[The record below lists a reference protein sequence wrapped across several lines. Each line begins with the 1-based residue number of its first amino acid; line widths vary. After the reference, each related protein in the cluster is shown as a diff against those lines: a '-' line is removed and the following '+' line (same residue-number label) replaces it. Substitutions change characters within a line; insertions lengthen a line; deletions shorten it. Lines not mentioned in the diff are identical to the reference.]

1 MMIMMT
7 IEILNMMIIGNDDGE
22 EDDNDNDNDD
32 DDEHCD
38 DNHAMTVVM
47 TATVVYPEADQ
58 SHKAISSN

>member
-22 EDDNDNDNDD
+22 EDDNDNDND

>member
-7 IEILNMMIIGNDDGE
+7 IEILNMMIIRNDGE

-32 DDEHCD
+32 DEHRD

-47 TATVVYPEADQ
+47 TVTVVYPEADQ

>member
-1 MMIMMT
+1 MT

-32 DDEHCD
+32 DEHCD
-38 DNHAMTVVM
+38 DNLAMTVVM

>member
-7 IEILNMMIIGNDDGE
+7 IEILNMMIIRNDGE

-32 DDEHCD
+32 DEHCD
-38 DNHAMTVVM
+38 DNLAMTVVM